1 MCQDFGVKGYPT
13 LIYLTEEKL
22 IKYKGARNLDG
33 LREFAK
39 EGYKSDAGEA
49 LPGAVKKDDL

>member
-1 MCQDFGVKGYPT
+1 
-13 LIYLTEEKL
+13 LTEEKL